1 MNVGLNSPVLHG
13 SQSRLSSVLK
23 HFVSPDQ
30 VNFILLVVD
39 LTSYLLFIEIRNY
52 FESQSLSRFCLG
64 ILTAF
69 VTCPASSE

>member
-13 SQSRLSSVLK
+13 FQSRLSSVLK

-30 VNFILLVVD
+30 VNFILLLVD
-39 LTSYLLFIEIRNY
+39 LTSYLLSIEIRNY

-64 ILTAF
+64 ILTAV